1 MGNRGGNYYNH
12 NKQVDEAVKGTT
24 IAAKNDVSIA
34 SGKDINIKGSNVAS
48 EAGKADLV
56 AENNINI
63 TNATE

>member
-1 MGNRGGNYYNH
+1 MGNRGGNYCNH